1 MEIRLYSQGAEIVPG
16 GVSFRTWT
24 DTQKQISLAILAE
37 DGSIL
42 RELPLAEEGNGY
54 RSVLD
59 PGSGVGTLYKY
70 RIDGNLFP
78 DLASR
83 FQPKGVHGPSQV
95 VDAGAF
101 TWTDSTWAR
110 PKLEELA
117 VYELHVG
124 TFTTEGRF
132 TSIIEHFEHLK
143 ATGINAIELM
153 PIADFAGDRNWGY
166 DCVSIYAPA
175 RVYGSPDELRMLV
188 NEAHHAGLAILL
200 DVVYNHLGPD
210 GNYMSVY
217 SDRYFNAGHQTPW
230 GAAFNLDGEESGPVR
245 SFFVENPGY
254 WINEFHVDGF
264 RLDATHAIPDE
275 SPKHLIQQ
283 IAENVQARGSLVI
296 CEDPRNDR
304 KLLVSRE
311 QGGYGCDGVW
321 ADDFHHVVRVQM
333 TKEREGYMGYFKGT
347 MKELVKTLR
356 IGWLFTGQIQKDGI
370 RRGTKPWEIEP
381 EHFIHCISNH
391 DQVGNRAFG
400 DRINQIVSPASYRAA
415 SALLLLGPYT
425 PMLFMGQEWGASTPF
440 LYFTDH
446 HDELGRGVTEG
457 RRKEFSEFSDFR
469 DPERRDRIPDPQ
481 ALRTFL
487 DSRLN
492 WSEVNQ
498 SPHREMLALYADFL
512 RFRRTELRDRRRRRW
527 RIAQVSDTAIG
538 LRYRRGRAGDVL
550 VLVQLLVNDCRIE
563 LKSTLL
569 QPKAGRTWRRGLS
582 SNEKSYGGDRTGY
595 FDPQKK
601 QFVLAEPELIVF
613 CEQRLEEIGDGI
625 STAHTNCDLP
635 IAVQSAF

>member
-1 MEIRLYSQGAEIVPG
+1 MDNRSYSQGAEIVAG
-16 GVSFRTWT
+16 GASFRTWT
-24 DTQKQISLAILAE
+24 DRQKQVSVAILAE

-42 RELPLAEEGNGY
+42 RELTLAEEDDGY
-54 RSVLD
+54 RHAFD
-59 PGSGVGTLYKY
+59 PASAVGTLYKY
-70 RIDGNLFP
+70 RIDGKLFP

-95 VDAGAF
+95 VDGRSFA
-101 TWTDSTWAR
+101 WTDSTWVR
-110 PKLEELA
+110 PELEEL
-117 VYELHVG
+117 VIYELHVA
-124 TFTTEGRF
+124 TFTAEGKF

-143 ATGINAIELM
+143 RTGINAIELM

-188 NEAHHAGLAILL
+188 NEAHQAGLAILL

-210 GNYMSVY
+210 GNYMSMY
-217 SDRYFNAGHQTPW
+217 SDRYFNAAHHTPW

-245 SFFVENPGY
+245 SFFAENPDY
-254 WINEFHVDGF
+254 WVREYHIDGF

-275 SPKHLIQQ
+275 SPKHLIQE
-283 IAENVQARGSLVI
+283 IAEKVQARGSLVI

-304 KLLVSRE
+304 KLVLSRK
-311 QGGYGCDGVW
+311 QGGYGCDAVW
-321 ADDFHHVVRVQM
+321 ADDFHHVVRVQI
-333 TKEREGYMGYFKGT
+333 TEEREGYMGYFKGT

-356 IGWLFTGQIQKDGI
+356 IGWLFTGQLQKDGI
-370 RRGTKPWEIEP
+370 RRGTKPGDIEP

-400 DRINQIVSPASYRAA
+400 DRLNQIVSAASYRAA
-415 SALLLLGPYT
+415 SALLLVGPYT
-425 PMLFMGQEWGASTPF
+425 PMLFMGQEWAASTPF

-457 RRKEFSEFSDFR
+457 RRKEFSEFSDFH
-469 DPERRDRIPDPQ
+469 DPEKRNRIPDPQ

-492 WSEVNQ
+492 WPEVAE
-498 SPHREMLALYADFL
+498 SSHREFLALYIDFL

-550 VLVQLLVNDCRIE
+550 VLAQLLANDSRIE
-563 LKSTLL
+563 LESTLL
-569 QPKAGRTWRRGLS
+569 QPKAGRTWRRDLS
-582 SNEKSYGGDRTGY
+582 SNEKIYGGDRTGY
-595 FDPQKK
+595 FDAEQR
-601 QFVLAEPELIVF
+601 QFVLAEAELIVF
-613 CEQRLEEIGDGI
+613 SEQ
-625 STAHTNCDLP
+625 
-635 IAVQSAF
+635 

>member
-1 MEIRLYSQGAEIVPG
+1 
-16 GVSFRTWT
+16 
-24 DTQKQISLAILAE
+24 LAILAE
-37 DGSIL
+37 HGSIL
-42 RELPLAEEGNGY
+42 RELPLTQEGNGY

-70 RIDGNLFP
+70 RIGGNLFP

-95 VDAGAF
+95 VDAKAF

-124 TFTTEGRF
+124 TFTTEGKF

-217 SDRYFNAGHQTPW
+217 SDRYFNAGHHTPW

-245 SFFVENPGY
+245 SFFAENPGY
-254 WINEFHVDGF
+254 WINEFHIDGF

-275 SPKHLIQQ
+275 SPKHLVQE
-283 IAENVQARGSLVI
+283 IAENVHARGSLVI

-370 RRGTKPWEIEP
+370 RRGTKPGKIEP

-415 SALLLLGPYT
+415 SALLLLAPYT

-487 DSRLN
+487 DSKLN
-492 WSEVNQ
+492 WPEGKE
-498 SPHREMLALYADFL
+498 SPHREILALYADFL

-550 VLVQLLVNDCRIE
+550 VLVQLLANDSRIE
-563 LKSTLL
+563 LESTVL

-613 CEQRLEEIGDGI
+613 CEQKQEEIGDGI

-635 IAVQSAF
+635 VAVQSAF